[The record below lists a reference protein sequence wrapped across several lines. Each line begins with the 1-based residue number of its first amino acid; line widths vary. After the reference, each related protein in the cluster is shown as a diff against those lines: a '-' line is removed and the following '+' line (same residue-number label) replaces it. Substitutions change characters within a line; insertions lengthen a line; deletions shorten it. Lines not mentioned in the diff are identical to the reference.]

1 MVITFHSLWPVEEV
15 DTSGEKTLLWY
26 ENGNGRQKEKMPGH
40 PPAPLSLPLLLL
52 HLLFLSCLVH
62 EFLFFLF
69 FFFYFDED
77 KRGRAVCVGWFSSS
91 NSERDE
97 GMSHPRRRRLAA
109 AQISFFSHMTILTST
124 RRRRRYKRLQ
134 LASILSFFSN
144 LSRLVAKVSSSFSL
158 VTSKRES
165 VSLNRFFF
173 FLLPLCYTCCV

>member
-1 MVITFHSLWPVEEV
+1 
-15 DTSGEKTLLWY
+15 
-26 ENGNGRQKEKMPGH
+26 MPGH

-52 HLLFLSCLVH
+52 LLLLVLSCTRISFLSI
-62 EFLFFLF
+62 

-173 FLLPLCYTCCV
+173 LLPLCYTCCV